1 MNQSST
7 QLIHWL
13 LLIAGTLCV
22 GLGIIGIFLPIV
34 PTTPFL
40 LLAAACYARSS
51 QKFYTWLIT
60 NRVFGSYLKN
70 YREGK
75 GIPLRVKVGTLS
87 LLWITIGFSVIF
99 IIHILWI
106 QFVLF
111 FIAIAVTLHILATK
125 TTQKQ

>member
-99 IIHILWI
+99 VIHILWI
-106 QFVLF
+106 QSVLF